1 MTLNAKIKKYEY
13 YHKSC
18 LFQTGSQLLPYYLN
32 FSLFYGIWFE
42 YKQFRAS
49 AWNSE
54 DLTQLYYLPFT
65 VSAARDDDK
74 SLKILKW
81 ESGITTIVGDSQ

>member
-1 MTLNAKIKKYEY
+1 MTLNAKIKKYKF

-18 LFQTGSQLLPYYLN
+18 LLQTGSQLLPFYSN
-32 FSLFYGIWFE
+32 FPLFYDIWSE

-54 DLTQLYYLPFT
+54 DLTQLYYLPST

-81 ESGITTIVGDSQ
+81 ASEMTTIEGDSQ